1 MLLLF
6 LVLQIILFIMVILYY
21 LLYRTQ
27 EQVMNAVEYLP
38 SSGNTRFNLELVV
51 GAARN

>member
-27 EQVMNAVEYLP
+27 EQVMNAVEC
-38 SSGNTRFNLELVV
+38 SGNTRFNLELVV